1 MEPTPS
7 SSADL
12 ATSRLCSTPWSRIPS
27 SGGWSTRRGLVSS
40 ACRLEATR
48 LSSWSAAS
56 PISPSSERIVAN
68 SRLTPGSAEDARAR
82 RRPASP
88 TGRSSGTRESS
99 RPSSWLRRSAPHS
112 IGLVWPTCAYPSG
125 CIGPKPT
132 KSCVRSVQRRARAV
146 DVAARRSTPSCQVPA
161 TTSSWRRARRCSL
174 GRHRRSASIHPA
186 STAGR
191 STRASMPRSKTSS
204 AGRFS
209 RPSRERPIRT
219 PNHRVGLISIAPGPT
234 VRAMSLTHVR
244 KTWML
249 VAVLIVLLVTAAR
262 TFAADGEMRYGL
274 HVTLAARWLDPAET
288 EAFST
293 PFMVLYAVHDALVKP
308 MPGGMQTPSLAESW
322 QEARDH
328 LSYTF
333 TLRRN
338 AKFHDGSPVTAEDVK
353 FSFERYKGA
362 SATLLKEK
370 VSDVQVLGPSQ
381 VRFVLRD
388 PWPDFMLFYGTTASG
403 AGWIVPKKYVEKV
416 GEDGFKKAPIGAGP
430 YRVVSSSPGVELVLE
445 AFDGYWRKAPSIK
458 RLVMRTMTEETTRA
472 AALKRGEVDLAYL
485 FAGPVA
491 EELRRTPGV
500 KLEAPLLT
508 GAFWL
513 ELPEQWDPKSPW
525 HDRRVRLA
533 ASHAIDR
540 KAINQAE
547 TLGFSRLTGSIV
559 PRIFQFAITV
569 EPPAYDPARAKK
581 LLAEAGYPNGF
592 DAGEFYPFPP
602 YNSMGEAIIGYL
614 QAVGIKSR
622 MRVME
627 RAAYFTAWREK
638 KLHGIILV
646 ITSVMGNAATR
657 LEPYATKG
665 GIYAYGS
672 LPEIDDLFA
681 RQAREVDTKKREAL
695 VHQMQKAMTEHV
707 LNVPIYDL
715 AFIWGVGPRVEVS
728 GANAIPGF
736 PYSAPF
742 EDLKLKP

>member
-1 MEPTPS
+1 M
-7 SSADL
+7 
-12 ATSRLCSTPWSRIPS
+12 
-27 SGGWSTRRGLVSS
+27 
-40 ACRLEATR
+40 
-48 LSSWSAAS
+48 
-56 PISPSSERIVAN
+56 
-68 SRLTPGSAEDARAR
+68 RA
-82 RRPASP
+82 
-88 TGRSSGTRESS
+88 
-99 RPSSWLRRSAPHS
+99 
-112 IGLVWPTCAYPSG
+112 
-125 CIGPKPT
+125 
-132 KSCVRSVQRRARAV
+132 
-146 DVAARRSTPSCQVPA
+146 
-161 TTSSWRRARRCSL
+161 
-174 GRHRRSASIHPA
+174 
-186 STAGR
+186 
-191 STRASMPRSKTSS
+191 
-204 AGRFS
+204 
-209 RPSRERPIRT
+209 
-219 PNHRVGLISIAPGPT
+219 
-234 VRAMSLTHVR
+234 
-244 KTWML
+244 
-249 VAVLIVLLVTAAR
+249 IVLGVVLLGIAAAPAL
-262 TFAADGEMRYGL
+262 AADGEMHWGL

-308 MPGGMQTPSLAESW
+308 MPAGMTTPSLAESW
-322 QEARDH
+322 SESKDH
-328 LSYTF
+328 LTYTF
-333 TLRRN
+333 TLRKN
-338 AKFHDGSPVTAEDVK
+338 VKFHDGSPVTAEDVK

-370 VSDVQVLGPSQ
+370 VKAVQVVSPTQ
-381 VRFVLRD
+381 VRFVLNE

-403 AGWIVPKKYVEKV
+403 AGWIVPKHYVDRV
-416 GEDGFKKAPIGAGP
+416 GEDGFKRAPIGAGP
-430 YRVVSSSPGVELVLE
+430 YKVVSFTPGVELVLE
-445 AFDGYWRKAPSIK
+445 AFDAYWRKTPSIK
-458 RLVMRTMTEETTRA
+458 RLVMRTISEESTRA

-485 FAGPVA
+485 FMGPIA

-500 KLEAPLLT
+500 RLEAPLLT

-513 ELPEQWDPKSPW
+513 ELTEQWDAKSPW

-540 KAINQAE
+540 AAVNQAE

-559 PRIFQFAITV
+559 PRIFQFAIAV

-592 DAGEFYPFPP
+592 DAGDFYPFPP
-602 YNSMGEAIIGYL
+602 YNSMAEAIQGYL

-622 MRVME
+622 LRAME

-638 KLHGIILV
+638 KLRGIILV

-657 LEPYATKG
+657 LEPYATKH

-681 RQAREVDTKKREAL
+681 RQAREVDVQKREAL

-707 LNVPIYDL
+707 LNIPIYEL

-742 EDLKLKP
+742 EDLKVKK